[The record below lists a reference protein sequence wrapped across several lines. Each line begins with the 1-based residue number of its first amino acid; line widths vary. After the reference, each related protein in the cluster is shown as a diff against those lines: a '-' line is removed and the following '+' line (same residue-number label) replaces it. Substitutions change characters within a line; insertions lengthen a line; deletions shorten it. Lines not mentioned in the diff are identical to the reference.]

1 MLFGFRLDDLLSRIK
16 EEVHRLQR
24 RNQLKVSS
32 SDPSEGEINHPT
44 TDSTSL
50 TNLPGHSSSSSNKQH
65 LLTLKQVN
73 MICARLLK
81 EREEKIREE
90 YDQILSTKLNGKRMS
105 EKSTSR
111 KKNSFRCSFLEQYEG
126 FVRFTQDQLTRR
138 FSELQFSCKY
148 QLLRL
153 SSSFI
158 HCISFQMFHK
168 TSYFST

>member
-1 MLFGFRLDDLLSRIK
+1 MNEHSLILLLFCELDDLLSRIK

-32 SDPSEGEINHPT
+32 SDPSAEGEINHLT

-50 TNLPGHSSSSSNKQH
+50 TNLPGHSASSSTKQN

-90 YDQILSTKLNGKRMS
+90 YDQILSNKLNGK
-105 EKSTSR
+105 
-111 KKNSFRCSFLEQYEG
+111 NP
-126 FVRFTQDQLTRR
+126 
-138 FSELQFSCKY
+138 
-148 QLLRL
+148 RL
-153 SSSFI
+153 SQRNHLVLFQSNMKVSFDLLKI
-158 HCISFQMFHK
+158 N
-168 TSYFST
+168 

>member
-1 MLFGFRLDDLLSRIK
+1 MSFGNPSAFPDVQPIMTTGKKRLFFVHLIVGFFPFQLDDLLSRIK

-32 SDPSEGEINHPT
+32 SELSEGETAHPT

-90 YDQILSTKLNGKRMS
+90 YDQILSTKLNGKR
-105 EKSTSR
+105 
-111 KKNSFRCSFLEQYEG
+111 
-126 FVRFTQDQLTRR
+126 TRR
-138 FSELQFSCKY
+138 
-148 QLLRL
+148 
-153 SSSFI
+153 
-158 HCISFQMFHK
+158 
-168 TSYFST
+168 T